1 MPVLAGPP
9 DGAKMP
15 DWVRF
20 VGHFHPVVLHL
31 PIGVLV
37 LILLQELGAIFF
49 RRLQEPRRA
58 ALFPAFFLAASAVVA
73 VLAGFL
79 LYHGGG
85 FENNPTAER
94 HLWGGLAFAVLAV
107 LTCLARAWTAEPTS
121 NPAIYRLLLFVS
133 AGVMGFAS
141 HDGASLTHGETY
153 LTDHAPDPLRKL
165 LGLPAK
171 KAPASQANA
180 KPAGERLA
188 YAEVVAPI
196 LELRCVACHKE
207 GKSKGGVKMDTY
219 ENLIKGSKGG
229 PVLVSGDSAKS
240 HMVGLISLPEDDPDH
255 MPPRGVP
262 QMTADELLVLKWWID
277 KGADGTKTV
286 KDLGPTPE
294 VSVALEKVG
303 PAPAP
308 AVVSASGGAPQP
320 SPAPAAPAAA
330 GPDAALKAAVDALTK
345 EFPGA
350 VAFESQQSSAVTLNA
365 ASLRGTLDDAAFAK
379 LAPVLPHVVTADLS
393 ATKLTDQAVATLAS
407 AKNLRLIRLA
417 ETQVTDASI
426 ETLLKIPTLESV
438 NLYGTKVTDA
448 GAVKLAGLPNLKR
461 LYLWQTAV
469 TPAAIGTLKEKLP
482 KCEIVTGT

>member
-15 DWVRF
+15 ELVRF
-20 VGHFHPVVLHL
+20 LGHFHPVVLHL
-31 PIGVLV
+31 PIGVMA

-49 RRLQEPRRA
+49 RRNQEPRRA
-58 ALFPAFFLAASAVVA
+58 PLFPVFFLAAGAILA

-94 HLWGGLAFAVLAV
+94 HLWGGLGFAVLAV
-107 LTCLARAWTAEPTS
+107 LTFIVRAWTADPSS
-121 NPAIYRLLLFVS
+121 NPALYRLLLFVS

-171 KAPASQANA
+171 KAPASAQAAA
-180 KPAGERLA
+180 KPVGDRLA
-188 YAEVVAPI
+188 YADVVAPI
-196 LELRCVACHKE
+196 LEMRCVSCHKE
-207 GKSKGGVKMDTY
+207 GKAKGGVKMDTY

-229 PVLVSGDSAKS
+229 PVLVSGNAAKS
-240 HMVGLISLPEDDPDH
+240 HMVELIELPAGDIDH
-255 MPPRGVP
+255 MPPAGVP
-262 QMTADELLVLKWWID
+262 QMAPEELLVLKWWID
-277 KGADGTKTV
+277 QGADATKTV
-286 KDLGPTPE
+286 KELTATPE
-294 VSVALEKVG
+294 VSAALAKLT
-303 PAPAP
+303 PA
-308 AVVSASGGAPQP
+308 
-320 SPAPAAPAAA
+320 AAPAAEGKPTA
-330 GPDAALKAAVDALTK
+330 EAAPAAHPATPGGPDEALKSAVAALAK

-350 VAFESQQSSAVTLNA
+350 VSFEAQQSSAVTLNA

-379 LAPVLPHVVTADLS
+379 LAPVLPHVVSADLS
-393 ATKLTDQAVATLAS
+393 ATKVTDAGIATLAA

-417 ETQVTDASI
+417 ETQATDAAI
-426 ETLLKIPTLESV
+426 EALLKLPALESV

-448 GAVKLAGLPNLKR
+448 GAAKLAGLPNLKR

-469 TPAAIGTLKEKLP
+469 TPAAIAALKEKLP
-482 KCEIVTGT
+482 KCEIITGT